1 VGIGAIALVPAPPA
15 LASSA
20 IALPQAQPS
29 SLLAQGR
36 FRWPWEKRQTTE
48 ASQTSPSSTRTS
60 QLKWPTSLGTPK
72 SSAGTGSRGNCSLP
86 TDALPLTR
94 IGGSKPMHKTV
105 SDRPEIWFYSPYR
118 REDVA
123 IANFS
128 LHFAD
133 QQGDDEVYR
142 QTVAMPIQASLVNVT
157 LPATAPALIPDLT
170 YRWYLEIPCSQGGG
184 DIG

>member
-1 VGIGAIALVPAPPA
+1 
-15 LASSA
+15 
-20 IALPQAQPS
+20 
-29 SLLAQGR
+29 
-36 FRWPWEKRQTTE
+36 
-48 ASQTSPSSTRTS
+48 
-60 QLKWPTSLGTPK
+60 
-72 SSAGTGSRGNCSLP
+72 
-86 TDALPLTR
+86 
-94 IGGSKPMHKTV
+94 MHKTV

-142 QTVAMPIQASLVNVT
+142 QNLALPIQASLVNVT